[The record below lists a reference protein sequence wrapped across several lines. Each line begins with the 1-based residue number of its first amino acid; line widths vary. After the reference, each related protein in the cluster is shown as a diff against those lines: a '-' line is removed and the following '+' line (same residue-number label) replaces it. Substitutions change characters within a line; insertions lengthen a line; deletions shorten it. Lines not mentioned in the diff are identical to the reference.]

1 MNPLKTISNLF
12 SSEQPRTE
20 TEMARPALTEKALTN
35 IRSQV
40 RANPLAGRGI
50 YSIEQLENDAIIAHW
65 NMTATLEADPLVL
78 KAPEPQKAG

>member
-1 MNPLKTISNLF
+1 MKIPPILSLF
-12 SSEQPRTE
+12 SSNSNERE
-20 TEMARPALTEKALTN
+20 VESMARPSLTEKALTN

-40 RANPLAGRGI
+40 RANPLAGKGI

-78 KAPEPQKAG
+78 KTPEPQKAG